1 MNNKHFYGGQAVIEG
16 VMIRGKNNC
25 VVAVRNNENNIIL
38 NQIKLPSISKS
49 YLKKIPLI
57 RGFIILVE
65 MMIIGYRSLT
75 KSSEIIEEDNPEDIS
90 TINKIFS
97 FVFSTFFLLIILSFF
112 FLVPLFLSDRY
123 VFFND
128 NFIVN
133 NFIEGIIR
141 FLFFIAYI
149 FLIGLNKDVKRV
161 FAYHGAEHK
170 TIAAYEKE
178 LSTKMI
184 ASEENINIIQKYRK
198 EHPRCGTSFL
208 MTVILVSIIVHVFIP
223 REPVALL
230 YSSRLFLFP
239 IIAALSYEIIRFSS
253 VYSNSMISKFISYPN
268 LMMQK
273 LTTAEPDDDMVEVAI
288 SAINESIK
296 LDEENN

>member
-1 MNNKHFYGGQAVIEG
+1 
-16 VMIRGKNNC
+16 
-25 VVAVRNNENNIIL
+25 
-38 NQIKLPSISKS
+38 
-49 YLKKIPLI
+49 LI

-75 KSSEIIEEDNPEDIS
+75 KSSEIIEEDNPEEIS
-90 TINKIFS
+90 AINKIFS
-97 FVFSTFFLLIILSFF
+97 FVFSTFFLLIILTFF

-133 NFIEGIIR
+133 NFIEGLIR

-178 LSTKMI
+178 LSTKII
-184 ASEENINIIQKYRK
+184 ANKENINKIQKYEK

-208 MTVILVSIIVHVFIP
+208 MTVILVSIIIHVFIP
-223 REPVALL
+223 REPVLLL

-296 LDEENN
+296 LDKEND